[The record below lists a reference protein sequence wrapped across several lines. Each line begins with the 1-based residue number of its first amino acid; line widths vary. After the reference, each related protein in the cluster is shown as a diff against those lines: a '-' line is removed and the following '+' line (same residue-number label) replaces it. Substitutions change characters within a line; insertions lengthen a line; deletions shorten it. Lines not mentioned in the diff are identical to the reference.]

1 MRSEDESMKPK
12 IAGYALR
19 LPAPLKEEAERLAAA
34 EGSSLNQFIVNAVAE
49 RVSSMGGVGAGSSDH
64 RKAGDGAAAGD
75 VERDEVASESV

>member
-19 LPAPLKEEAERLAAA
+19 LPAPLKEEAERLAAG

-49 RVSSMGGVGAGSSDH
+49 KVSSMGGPGAVSSDPTS
-64 RKAGDGAAAGD
+64 AGD
-75 VERDEVASESV
+75 ETDEVASESV